1 MRDRLFFPA
10 LALAALLMVALAA
23 VWPQGL
29 GERSWGLFGHTP
41 VQRTPAMQAAMKRES
56 DASNQRLNQARQ
68 AVSDLQSQAISP
80 TQ

>member
-10 LALAALLMVALAA
+10 LALTALAMVVLA
-23 VWPQGL
+23 LVWPQGL
-29 GERSWGLFGHTP
+29 GDRSPGPFGRTP
-41 VQRTPAMQAAMKRES
+41 TQRTPAVQAAMQRETI
-56 DASNQRLNQARQ
+56 ASNKRLNQARQ

>member
-10 LALAALLMVALAA
+10 LALTALCMVVIAL

-29 GERSWGLFGHTP
+29 GDRSPAPFGHVPT
-41 VQRTPAMQAAMKRES
+41 QRTPAVQAAMQRETV
-56 DASNQRLNQARQ
+56 ASNKRLNQARQ
-68 AVSDLQSQAISP
+68 AVSDLQSQAIAP